1 MNEIEKKP
9 RGNTAGCRGKEDP
22 TQATRINVLLPGEIN
37 QMLINMQGKIMML
50 EGQKLSKQAVLIRLL
65 RGLLP
70 VLLLLVSSC
79 ELNQEHV
86 GAALQLLFIVAI
98 FFIVMFYF
106 KIIGGDWRGPE
117 KRKKFKHPARC
128 STFERGCI

>member
-1 MNEIEKKP
+1 MNIEKKP

-22 TQATRINVLLPGEIN
+22 TAPTRINVLLPGEVN
-37 QMLINMQGKIMML
+37 EMLINMQGKIMML

-86 GAALQLLFIVAI
+86 GAALQLFFIVAI
-98 FFIVMFYF
+98 FFIIRFIYLMVTTKN
-106 KIIGGDWRGPE
+106 KI
-117 KRKKFKHPARC
+117 K
-128 STFERGCI
+128 

>member
-22 TQATRINVLLPGEIN
+22 TAPTRINVLLPGEIN

-65 RGLLP
+65 RSMLP

-86 GAALQLLFIVAI
+86 GAALQLFFIVAI
-98 FFIVMFYF
+98 FFIIRFIYLMVKTTKN
-106 KIIGGDWRGPE
+106 KI
-117 KRKKFKHPARC
+117 K
-128 STFERGCI
+128 

>member
-37 QMLINMQGKIMML
+37 QMLINLQGKIMML

-65 RGLLP
+65 NSMLP
-70 VLLLLVSSC
+70 VVLVVLVSSC
-79 ELNQEHV
+79 ELNQEHI
-86 GAALQLLFIVAI
+86 GGALQIVFVFAI
-98 FFIVMFYF
+98 FFIIRFIYLMVKTTKN
-106 KIIGGDWRGPE
+106 KI
-117 KRKKFKHPARC
+117 K
-128 STFERGCI
+128 

>member
-22 TQATRINVLLPGEIN
+22 TAPTRINVLLPGEIN

-65 RGLLP
+65 RSMLP

-86 GAALQLLFIVAI
+86 GAALQLFFIVAI
-98 FFIVMFYF
+98 FFIVRFIYLMVTTKN
-106 KIIGGDWRGPE
+106 KI
-117 KRKKFKHPARC
+117 K
-128 STFERGCI
+128 